1 MATVVNTHEAK
12 THLSEL
18 IRRALAG
25 EEIVIARAGKPA
37 VRLVAVEEER
47 VRGRPF
53 GSGKGKFTMSDTFFD
68 PLPPELFEGDADS
81 AVEKAS

>member
-1 MATVVNTHEAK
+1 MATIVNTHEAK

-37 VRLVAVEEER
+37 VRLVAVGEDNAG
-47 VRGRPF
+47 GRPF
-53 GSGKGKFTMSDTFFD
+53 GSGKGKFAMTEKFFD
-68 PLPPELFEGDADS
+68 PLPPELFEGPIDTE
-81 AVEKAS
+81 VKQAS